1 MSSRVI
7 LLHPMTAAPQP
18 AADRMDFD
26 LDRLASSLNGDW
38 RALVRLRANVLVT
51 GPKPILHAFMEV
63 CRGELRQPL
72 AVASLPGPLPAHTT
86 RTLVLTDI
94 DLFDEAAQHRLFAWV
109 DDPRNA
115 ETQIVSLTSARLFV
129 LVNAGRFDRDLYY
142 HLNQIHLKLDITVE
156 PDGG

>member
-1 MSSRVI
+1 
-7 LLHPMTAAPQP
+7 
-18 AADRMDFD
+18 MDFD
-26 LDRLASSLNGDW
+26 LDRLVSSLNGDW

-51 GPKPILHAFMEV
+51 GPKPMLDAFMEA

-72 AVASLPGPLPAHTT
+72 AVSSPTGPLPVHRL
-86 RTLVLTDI
+86 RTLVISDI
-94 DLFDEAAQHRLFAWV
+94 DLLDVAAQQRLFVWG

-115 ETQIVSLTSARLFV
+115 ETQIVSLTSARLLV

-142 HLNQIHLKLDITVE
+142 HLNQIHLKLDVAVE